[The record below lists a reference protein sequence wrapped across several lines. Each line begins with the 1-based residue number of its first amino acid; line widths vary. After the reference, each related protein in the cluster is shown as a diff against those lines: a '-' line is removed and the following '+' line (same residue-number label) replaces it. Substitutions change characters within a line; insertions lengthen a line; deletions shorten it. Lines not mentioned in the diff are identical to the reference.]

1 MKRSQRSITHATL
14 QTLPGLD
21 GVKRKLNTIENTTDY
36 SDYQLYVTDED
47 LDFSFGL
54 CKTQKVGW

>member
-1 MKRSQRSITHATL
+1 MLQL

-36 SDYQLYVTDED
+36 SDYQLYVTDEE